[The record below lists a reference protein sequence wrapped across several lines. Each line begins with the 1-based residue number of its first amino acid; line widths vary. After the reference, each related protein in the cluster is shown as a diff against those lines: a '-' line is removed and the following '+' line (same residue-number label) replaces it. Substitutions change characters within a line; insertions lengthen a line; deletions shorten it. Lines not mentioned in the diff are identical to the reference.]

1 MADGSTLISED
12 LGRIEQLLE
21 ELGQHTPIELR
32 DALSLCQKDHIHS
45 ASCDNQF
52 KLIVYIHKTV
62 PWGPVWVRTNS
73 TSYIEYSLPLASGE
87 REWRKI
93 PWPPALYNIFF
104 PTVSVKPRE
113 LL

>member
-1 MADGSTLISED
+1 MTESSAILQED
-12 LGRIEQLLE
+12 LDRIEQLLE

-62 PWGPVWVRTNS
+62 PWGPVWIRTNS
-73 TSYIEYSLPLASGE
+73 TSYIEYSLPLASGQ
-87 REWRKI
+87 REWCKI

>member
-1 MADGSTLISED
+1 MADVSTLISED
-12 LGRIEQLLE
+12 LDRIEQLLE

-73 TSYIEYSLPLASGE
+73 TSYIEYSLPLASGQ

-93 PWPPALYNIFF
+93 PWPPALCNIFF

-113 LL
+113 VL